1 MQGGGIASGLS
12 RAYGDALTISGDAQG
27 GDDSLT
33 GGNVPS
39 PVPAGTYD
47 TMLVGDGQT
56 MLTTR
61 VEGTTS

>member
-1 MQGGGIASGLS
+1 LQRGGIASGLS

-47 TMLVGDGQT
+47 TMLEA
-56 MLTTR
+56 MRRPCLTTR

>member
-12 RAYGDALTISGDAQG
+12 RAYGNALTISGDAQG